1 MSKLA
6 CGARTHTGPRSP
18 DRAKPRVPAAT
29 IWRTYRRSDSS
40 RERVVADFLIGAY
53 SRPRASRQL
62 TRDRG
67 FYREQFEALR
77 IVTSST
83 DGA

>member
-1 MSKLA
+1 MV
-6 CGARTHTGPRSP
+6 C
-18 DRAKPRVPAAT
+18 VT
-29 IWRTYRRSDSS
+29 IFSVTTC
-40 RERVVADFLIGAY
+40 